1 MQKLYKIQCCNRQ
14 IFERFILIYEKMF
27 HYASAAYA
35 TLEALCFALSVIILR
50 RPNFCQSNAE
60 YIFFCFAIIMHGLWW
75 NSPEV
80 AIIMNIANN
89 YISGEISTGTREQ
102 STRANLNRGQIG
114 ANA

>member
-60 YIFFCFAIIMHGLWW
+60 YIFVLLCNNNAWIMMKFAGGSHHHEH
-75 NSPEV
+75 SK
-80 AIIMNIANN
+80 
-89 YISGEISTGTREQ
+89 
-102 STRANLNRGQIG
+102 
-114 ANA
+114 